1 MSTASKLDRLWTVD
15 RSRMPI
21 MPDLVEQL
29 MAKPGLYV
37 GSDVDPTGDHGEDAA
52 SARIELRPL
61 PGGAGVAMDYEC
73 LRPDGG
79 RVHAEHAVLART
91 PSGLVLMTAH
101 SHAPVASVL
110 HETAPGR
117 FPAGDDAPFP
127 MEIRIEVPEAGHVR
141 YLWSYG
147 MPGDEPQLRDE
158 GDLTLV
164 D

>member
-1 MSTASKLDRLWTVD
+1 MRA
-15 RSRMPI
+15 
-21 MPDLVEQL
+21 MPDLVDQL
-29 MAKPGLYV
+29 ISKPGLYV
-37 GSDVDPTGDHGEDAA
+37 GSDVDPTGEHGSGAA
-52 SARIELRPL
+52 SARIEIRAL

-79 RVHAEHAVLART
+79 RVHAEHSVLART
-91 PSGLVLMTAH
+91 PGGLVLMTAH

-110 HETAPGR
+110 PESEPGR

-127 MEIRIEVPEAGHVR
+127 MEIRIEVPEAGRLR

-147 MPGDEPQLRDE
+147 RPGEAPQLRDE